1 MVTIKDLA
9 ESTGVSRGTVDRV
22 LHNRGRVAPEVK
34 ELVLAKAKQLGYQP
48 NRAGKMLAA
57 RKQPHKIGVILPSEG
72 NPFFADVIR
81 GMNDADEEYEE
92 FGFSIE
98 IIEIKGFEQKLHIEA
113 IHKLKEDGADAIVAA
128 TIDSEEV
135 IKALE
140 GTKLPFSAVNSDIS
154 SESRLCYVGPDYY
167 GKGTLHAGLLAI
179 TGGERKGIL
188 ILKGS
193 SWMKG
198 HDEIIKGFRETLE
211 IRSVITGPVMECETG
226 DDDSRAK
233 LVVQQEL
240 SRHPEIDTL
249 FISTAGI
256 VGAVAGTDGR
266 DMLIFTSDDVETT
279 RNLIRSGRIQWT
291 VCQEPYRQGYESIR
305 RMQDYLIDG
314 RLPENLI
321 TENIVRIKENLL

>member
-1 MVTIKDLA
+1 
-9 ESTGVSRGTVDRV
+9 
-22 LHNRGRVAPEVK
+22 
-34 ELVLAKAKQLGYQP
+34 
-48 NRAGKMLAA
+48 
-57 RKQPHKIGVILPSEG
+57 
-72 NPFFADVIR
+72 
-81 GMNDADEEYEE
+81 
-92 FGFSIE
+92 
-98 IIEIKGFEQKLHIEA
+98 
-113 IHKLKEDGADAIVAA
+113 
-128 TIDSEEV
+128 
-135 IKALE
+135 
-140 GTKLPFSAVNSDIS
+140 
-154 SESRLCYVGPDYY
+154 
-167 GKGTLHAGLLAI
+167 
-179 TGGERKGIL
+179 
-188 ILKGS
+188 
-193 SWMKG
+193 
-198 HDEIIKGFRETLE
+198 
-211 IRSVITGPVMECETG
+211 MECETG

>member
-154 SESRLCYVGPDYY
+154 SESRL
-167 GKGTLHAGLLAI
+167 
-179 TGGERKGIL
+179 
-188 ILKGS
+188 
-193 SWMKG
+193 M
-198 HDEIIKGFRETLE
+198 
-211 IRSVITGPVMECETG
+211 
-226 DDDSRAK
+226 
-233 LVVQQEL
+233 
-240 SRHPEIDTL
+240 
-249 FISTAGI
+249 
-256 VGAVAGTDGR
+256 
-266 DMLIFTSDDVETT
+266 
-279 RNLIRSGRIQWT
+279 
-291 VCQEPYRQGYESIR
+291 
-305 RMQDYLIDG
+305 
-314 RLPENLI
+314 
-321 TENIVRIKENLL
+321 